1 MKLNVLS
8 IDWDYFIDATYDERL
23 MSFPDGG
30 NEAIGSGLS
39 NYVWSMRYGDTRIQ
53 RDAGYINRAI
63 EDMYIRLDELDI
75 IKRAILNVKLSTRIV
90 FADSHV
96 DIYEFLTEKQSVA
109 CRQFNI
115 FNIDHH
121 SDCYNIGG
129 ELNCGSWVNRL
140 DDDSYISKYVWI
152 KNEDSGE
159 EKINTTLK
167 NCKAR
172 ETSNINTV
180 DNVVWDYIFICRSSV
195 WSPPHLDKHFNEL
208 YHFIAV
214 QLGRNFNPDFFTD
227 RYVPMVNEIEEYV
240 RIKEDM
246 VKLLAEQNKEC
257 DCTPELSKIKKI
269 FADKEKENGRD

>member
-8 IDWDYFIDATYDERL
+8 IDWDYFIDATYDERI
-23 MSFPDGG
+23 MNFPDGG
-30 NEAIGSGLS
+30 NEAISSGVS

-53 RDAGYINRAI
+53 RDAGYIDRAI
-63 EDMYIRLDELDI
+63 EDMYIRVDELDI
-75 IKRAILNVKLSTRIV
+75 VKRALLNVKPSTRIV
-90 FADSHV
+90 FADSHA
-96 DIYEFLTEKQSVA
+96 DIYEFVTGRQDEA

-121 SDCYNIGG
+121 SDCYNIGE
-129 ELNCGSWVNRL
+129 ELNCGNWVNRL
-140 DDDSYISKYVWI
+140 DDNNYISKYVWI

-167 NCKAR
+167 NCKTR
-172 ETSNINTV
+172 ETSNISTI
-180 DNVVWDYIFICRSSV
+180 DNVIWDYIFICRSSV

-208 YHFIAV
+208 YHFIAIK
-214 QLGRNFNPDFFTD
+214 LCKHCDPDFFVD
-227 RYVPMVNEIEEYV
+227 RYTSMKKEIEDYV

-246 VKLLAEQNKEC
+246 VKLLAEQIKEG
-257 DCTPELSKIKKI
+257 DCTPELNKIKKI